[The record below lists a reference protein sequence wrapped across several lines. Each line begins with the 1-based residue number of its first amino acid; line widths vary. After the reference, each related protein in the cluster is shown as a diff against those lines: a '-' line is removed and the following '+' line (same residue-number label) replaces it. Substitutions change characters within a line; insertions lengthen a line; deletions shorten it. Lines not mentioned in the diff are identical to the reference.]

1 MEYEAK
7 SEHTP
12 KEQQRKYQGKGNC
25 SEFCGAMLEII
36 PKSQAKMST
45 TLRVEATERAW
56 SLEVRFWFTTNP
68 LTFKTSNSTNS
79 MEVHSGGGLE

>member
-36 PKSQAKMST
+36 PKVKQKCQQLYE
-45 TLRVEATERAW
+45 LRLPNE
-56 SLEVRFWFTTNP
+56 P
-68 LTFKTSNSTNS
+68 
-79 MEVHSGGGLE
+79 GL